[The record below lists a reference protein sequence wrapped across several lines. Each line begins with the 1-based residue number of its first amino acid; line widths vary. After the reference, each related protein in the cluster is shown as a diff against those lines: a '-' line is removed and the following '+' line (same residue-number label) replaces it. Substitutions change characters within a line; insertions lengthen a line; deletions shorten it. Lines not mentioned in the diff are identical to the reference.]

1 MNKHTIKKRI
11 RLKNFT
17 YVGQYRYFVTIC
29 TDKTVGQCF
38 SIANKQVVEKLIEIL
53 KLISSQ
59 YNFKVWAY
67 CFMPDHLHLLVE
79 GENPTSDFKKFISL
93 FKQVSGFYYSKTFGK
108 RLWQINYYEHILRK
122 EEVTES
128 IVRYILENPIRKGL
142 VEDFKEYP
150 FLGSFVFDVKTL

>member
-1 MNKHTIKKRI
+1 M
-11 RLKNFT
+11 
-17 YVGQYRYFVTIC
+17 C

-38 SIANKQVVEKLIEIL
+38 SIANKQVVEKLVEIL

-59 YNFKVWAY
+59 YNFKVWVY

-79 GENPTSDFKKFISL
+79 GEKPTSDFKKFISL

-122 EEVTES
+122 EEVTEG
-128 IVRYILENPIRKGL
+128 IARYILENPIRKRL

-150 FLGSFVFDVKTL
+150 FLGSFVFDIKTL

>member
-1 MNKHTIKKRI
+1 MNKHAIKKRI

-17 YVGQYRYFVTIC
+17 YVGQYRYFVTMC

-38 SIANKQVVEKLIEIL
+38 SIANKQVIEKLVEIL
-53 KLISSQ
+53 KLISLQ

-79 GENPTSDFKKFISL
+79 GEEPTSDFKKFISL

-128 IVRYILENPIRKGL
+128 IARYILENPIRKRL

-150 FLGSFVFDVKTL
+150 FLGSFVFDIKTL